1 MEVELLGTSHSH
13 HGIEDGELTS
23 GESTNHDATSTE
35 TVDAE
40 LLEASFTSEVD
51 EAGHG
56 GAGATSV
63 GALVDE
69 GQEGIS
75 RVRDDG
81 SGNTSNN
88 TRSEGGEELGT
99 FGGGLE
105 VDVGGGADGFLG
117 LALNGELGHGVGD
130 LLEEDGDEAGVETLD
145 ETIGGDNLGHG
156 GDEAGGELGV
166 GDEADTG
173 GFEGAQE
180 EIGDELSGSGGTEV
194 DEGAVSPSGFFTHA
208 SGGVDLEEFD
218 TTELEEALEHV
229 AGSSGADTSGE
240 GTDTFFGNDLLEA
253 TDHTL
258 VVLLGL
264 ELHASLDDVD
274 GADCRVSDGAAD
286 ATSETT
292 LEVVGKVIFRPVSS
306 STAHFLRDVFFKNSF

>member
-1 MEVELLGTSHSH
+1 MLAGFVEVELLSTSHGH

-23 GESTNHDATSTE
+23 GEGTNHDATSAE

-40 LLEASFTSEVD
+40 LLEASFTGEVD
-51 EAGHG
+51 EAGES
-56 GAGATSV
+56 GASTTSV

-69 GQEGIS
+69 GEKSIS

-88 TRSEGGEELGT
+88 TGGQGSEELGT

-105 VDVGGGADGFLG
+105 VDAGGGADPFLG
-117 LALNGELGHGVGD
+117 LALDGELGHGVGD
-130 LLEEDGDEAGVETLD
+130 LLEEDGDESRVETLD
-145 ETIGGDNLGHG
+145 DTVGGDDLGEG

-166 GDEADTG
+166 GDKADTG

-180 EIGDELSGSGGTEV
+180 DISNEFGGSGGTEV
-194 DEGAVSPSGFFTHA
+194 DEGTVVPGGFFTHA
-208 SGGVDLEEFD
+208 SSGVDLEEFD

-229 AGSSGADTSGE
+229 TGGSGANTGGE
-240 GTDTFFGNDLLEA
+240 STDTFFGNDLLEA

-258 VVLLGL
+258 VVLFGL
-264 ELHASLDDVD
+264 ELHAGLDDVD
-274 GADCRVSDGAAD
+274 GADSRVSNRAAD

-292 LEVVGKVIFRPVSS
+292 LEVVGEVIFRPVSV
-306 STAHFLRDVFFKNSF
+306 TTTHFL